1 MFDILTSR
9 KVIAPVIIVL
19 LGIFLY
25 LILHAVLKR
34 SFKVK
39 IGRMDDRKRV
49 TILKLVDNIS
59 KYFIIIVCF
68 LMILGEFGVDTKSLV
83 ASLGIVGVVVGLA
96 LQDTLKD
103 FVSGLFIIIEDQ
115 YRVGD
120 TVTISGFKGEVVSLG
135 MKTTK
140 VKAYTGE
147 IKIIANHNIN
157 EVINHSL
164 EESLAIVDVS
174 VAYES
179 DLDQVEQVLTDLCSK
194 LNKELPDLKAEIEVL
209 GIVSFEESGIVYRVT
224 VETNPMKQYGV
235 ERLLRKRIKQEFDQN
250 QIQIPYPQVV
260 IHHE

>member
-1 MFDILTSR
+1 MLDSILTR
-9 KVIAPVIIVL
+9 KVIAPIVIVL
-19 LGIFLY
+19 VGILVYLFLHS
-25 LILHAVLKR
+25 ILKR

-49 TILKLVDNIS
+49 TILKLIDNIS
-59 KYFIIIVCF
+59 KYFIIIVCI
-68 LMILGEFGVDTKSLV
+68 LLILGEFGVDTKSLV
-83 ASLGIVGVVVGLA
+83 ASLGVVGVVIGLA

-103 FVSGLFIIIEDQ
+103 FVSGLFIITEDQ

-120 TVTISGFKGEVVSLG
+120 TITVGGFKGEVVSLG
-135 MKTTK
+135 LKTTK

-179 DLDQVEQVLTDLCSK
+179 DLEQVEAVLKNVAERLS
-194 LNKELPDLKAEIEVL
+194 NELSDLKEPIEVL
-209 GIVSFEESGIVYRVT
+209 GIESLDDSGICYRLTATT
-224 VETNPMKQYGV
+224 VAMKQYGIQ
-235 ERLLRKRIKQEFDQN
+235 RRIRKEIKQEFDAQK
-250 QIQIPYPQVV
+250 ITIPYPQVV
-260 IHHE
+260 IHHA